1 MDRKHPEMCKSIYN
15 VSARFAYGPHRNTA
29 ASQGRESNWRPRAYS
44 SAKPQPVS
52 HRVGWARSKKPF
64 CQQEWEEGESSL
76 RHAIYTAVIFVATC
90 TRRREKKRKKKTA
103 PKLSFRRCR
112 GARCSRQVACPPSV
126 HSFQDHRN
134 LLYES
139 FIEHSIRLLRRYYGH
154 THVYVACS
162 FGSIGSRE
170 S

>member
-1 MDRKHPEMCKSIYN
+1 MDRKHPERCKSIYN

-76 RHAIYTAVIFVATC
+76 RHAIYCSYFRRNVHPTA
-90 TRRREKKRKKKTA
+90 RKKKKKRPLLNSRFGAVAELAVHGKLRVHRQYILFKTTA
-103 PKLSFRRCR
+103 TCFTKVSSSTR
-112 GARCSRQVACPPSV
+112 
-126 HSFQDHRN
+126 
-134 LLYES
+134 
-139 FIEHSIRLLRRYYGH
+139 
-154 THVYVACS
+154 
-162 FGSIGSRE
+162 
-170 S
+170 